1 MQCIAR
7 GESNLVGEF
16 EKASHKGDNKASPL
30 KLRFDTLGGDSPHLD
45 AARTGLRGS
54 AGRSARSSD
63 ETLMRRVRVERVD
76 VPIHMKTCDSCGD
89 RVYREAPTNAEYG
102 LAVVDGQRYP
112 DECPGCGGSL

>member
-1 MQCIAR
+1 
-7 GESNLVGEF
+7 
-16 EKASHKGDNKASPL
+16 
-30 KLRFDTLGGDSPHLD
+30 
-45 AARTGLRGS
+45 
-54 AGRSARSSD
+54 
-63 ETLMRRVRVERVD
+63 MRRVRVERLD